1 MYVLYLLLD
10 VRGLVTV
17 RVGIFS
23 STPLVIVSRLF
34 FFRPFRLV
42 ITCSG
47 GRVLLVS
54 GCVDDVEVS

>member
-1 MYVLYLLLD
+1 MFLSAKVLCLYVLYLLRD

-34 FFRPFRLV
+34 FSFV
-42 ITCSG
+42 Q
-47 GRVLLVS
+47 VS
-54 GCVDDVEVS
+54 HYMFW